1 MKLLPI
7 EIEDAKEEDTG
18 SAAPMNYEPEEE
30 TALNMIIPKYVTSLL
45 YGALLE
51 ALASENGARMQA
63 MDAATSNAEEMIEHL
78 SLLYNRA
85 RQGSITQE
93 ITEIIAGAEDVY
105 KRQLRN

>member
-1 MKLLPI
+1 MYKRQG
-7 EIEDAKEEDTG
+7 DVKEEDTG
-18 SAAPMNYEPEEE
+18 SSAPMNYEPEEE
-30 TALNMIIPKYVTSLL
+30 TALNMIIPTYVTSLL

-93 ITEIIAGAEDVY
+93 ITEIIAGAEAIS
-105 KRQLRN
+105 